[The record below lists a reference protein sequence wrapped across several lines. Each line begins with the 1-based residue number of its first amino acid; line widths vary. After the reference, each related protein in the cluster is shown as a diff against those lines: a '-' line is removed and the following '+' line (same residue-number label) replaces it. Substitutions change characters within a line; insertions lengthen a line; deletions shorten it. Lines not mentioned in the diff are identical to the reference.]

1 MTNQYIGIDDNLNIM
16 PAYAVD
22 SSKQHAQFDV
32 VLVVSIEFV
41 IIRLFNIDWYTYVKV
56 IVS

>member
-32 VLVVSIEFV
+32 VLVVSIKFV
-41 IIRLFNIDWYTYVKV
+41 ITKPFNLDWYMFV
-56 IVS
+56 ISYTR